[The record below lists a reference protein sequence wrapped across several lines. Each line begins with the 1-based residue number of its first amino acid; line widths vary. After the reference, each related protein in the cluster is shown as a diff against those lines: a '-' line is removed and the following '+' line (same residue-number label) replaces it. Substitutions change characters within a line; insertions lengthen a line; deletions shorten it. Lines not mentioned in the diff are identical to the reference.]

1 MDEINNT
8 EIYSTRNDVKKV
20 AAGRFTRTSAN
31 KICKYMTS
39 VSKKIET
46 ILQYY
51 SYIYQLEAHCC

>member
-20 AAGRFTRTSAN
+20 AAGRFTRTAN

-39 VSKKIET
+39 VSKKF
-46 ILQYY
+46 Q
-51 SYIYQLEAHCC
+51 